1 VEFPSHAEWHTT
13 NNGFIAYFG
22 PEELSWRCYKEAK
35 EKLLPKFVTD
45 VYDAFL
51 QVIQD
56 CEGIWQ
62 GTPETTRILLALMM
76 AGLGVYLGS
85 RAERSGMSAALF
97 FAAFGFFAYVVAV
110 GISLIH

>member
-1 VEFPSHAEWHTT
+1 MALH
-13 NNGFIAYFG
+13 
-22 PEELSWRCYKEAK
+22 KEAEK
-35 EKLLPKFVTD
+35 EPLPKFISD

-62 GTPETTRILLALMM
+62 VTPPTTRIIIALVMS
-76 AGLGVYLGS
+76 ALGVYLGS

-97 FAAFGFFAYVVAV
+97 FAAFGFFAYIVAV
-110 GISLIH
+110 GISLVH

>member
-1 VEFPSHAEWHTT
+1 
-13 NNGFIAYFG
+13 
-22 PEELSWRCYKEAK
+22 
-35 EKLLPKFVTD
+35 LPKFAAD

-56 CEGIWQ
+56 CHGIWDT
-62 GTPETTRILLALMM
+62 TPLTTRILLALMM

-97 FAAFGFFAYVVAV
+97 FAAFGFFAYVIAV
-110 GISLIH
+110 GISLVH

>member
-1 VEFPSHAEWHTT
+1 
-13 NNGFIAYFG
+13 
-22 PEELSWRCYKEAK
+22 
-35 EKLLPKFVTD
+35 LPKFVAD

-56 CEGIWQ
+56 CRQIWE
-62 GTPETTRILLALMM
+62 GTPVTTRLIIALAM

-97 FAAFGFFAYVVAV
+97 FAAFGFFAYVIAA
-110 GISLIH
+110 GISLVH